1 MPKSKVES
9 LRSQSLLGTKE
20 DLKLRSLIF
29 SLLWYPVGHKL
40 CNTELYTCGENK
52 MQQLMILR
60 NIKVSNVQGKK
71 VMMNF

>member
-29 SLLWYPVGHKL
+29 SLLWHPVGHTL

-60 NIKVSNVQGKK
+60 NIKVSNVQGKR
-71 VMMNF
+71 